1 MGPSI
6 CSWQKLDDSD
16 VTHDLSTSQQLFAAQ
31 RAIIAADSGDCEEA
45 ALPIVVVTMVSFG
58 LAIPLLY
65 SLLLANPLLG
75 IEGFSVQSRS
85 PDVVRPWRTGTTFL
99 YLSSDPTGGA
109 DSSPASGDTTDEVEG
124 TARGEPEISAGAPV
138 PPPTR
143 VLSTPSSAL
152 TGLTADQKRL
162 DPLVVSLT
170 RMDDETLNAPRTQ
183 VPLWGELILDR
194 SLFVLL
200 PVGAFAVI
208 GFLMSLY
215 VGVNAQDSFV
225 DAWVEAARQQ
235 SAAVGASGLDES
247 GCRGLCSNQEQDLQD
262 LAAFMKSL
270 RQN

>member
-1 MGPSI
+1 
-6 CSWQKLDDSD
+6 
-16 VTHDLSTSQQLFAAQ
+16 
-31 RAIIAADSGDCEEA
+31 
-45 ALPIVVVTMVSFG
+45 
-58 LAIPLLY
+58 
-65 SLLLANPLLG
+65 
-75 IEGFSVQSRS
+75 
-85 PDVVRPWRTGTTFL
+85 
-99 YLSSDPTGGA
+99 
-109 DSSPASGDTTDEVEG
+109 
-124 TARGEPEISAGAPV
+124 
-138 PPPTR
+138 
-143 VLSTPSSAL
+143 L